1 MKIINLLFQ
10 KYLFSLLTC
19 ITSSMTVFFI
29 FSLIGNLNEEFSF
42 LTILSI
48 SFLNSLQILTYV
60 PAFIYLISI
69 ILFVILLRS
78 KNEIIIIKSYFNLK
92 RLSLFILPIVIFFT
106 FLEVNKK
113 NLSTFIEDAKSNIV
127 SPNNQPKLKIFINKD
142 DKFKNYIIFK
152 NINESDLTNVEYRS
166 YLLSD
171 EKIQLAE
178 FSNKLIFLNN
188 SFFAKEFTRYS
199 NNLIKNINTKKVLEI
214 NFLDVIKQKT
224 IVKNIS
230 KNKDFKF
237 NIKILNYILFYFL
250 FFPYIF
256 LYFFSSKFAN
266 TKQSLKEPIFF
277 CLITLI
283 YSFFVFNNS
292 LSFYRQEFEIMA
304 SIIVGMFFLKIY
316 LNE

>member
-1 MKIINLLFQ
+1 MKIINFLFQ
-10 KYLFSLLTC
+10 KYLFSLLIC

-29 FSLIGNLNEEFSF
+29 FSLIGNLNEKFSF
-42 LTILSI
+42 QTILNI

-60 PAFIYLISI
+60 PAFIYLLSV

-92 RLSLFILPIVIFFT
+92 RLSLFILPIVILFT
-106 FLEVNKK
+106 FFEVNKK
-113 NLSTFIEDAKSNIV
+113 NLSSFIEDAKSNLV
-127 SPNNQPKLKIFINKD
+127 NPNNQPKLKIYINRED
-142 DKFKNYIIFK
+142 NLKNYIIFK
-152 NINESDLTNVEYRS
+152 NINENDLINAEYRS

-178 FSNKLIFLNN
+178 FSNKLMYINN
-188 SFFAKEFTRYS
+188 SFFAKEFTKYS
-199 NNLIKNINTKKVLEI
+199 NNLIKNINTKKILEI
-214 NFLDVIKQKT
+214 DFLDVIKQKS

-237 NIKILNYILFYFL
+237 NVKLVNYILFYFL

-256 LYFFSSKFAN
+256 LYFFSSKFSN

-277 CLITLI
+277 CLIILI

-292 LSFYRQEFEIMA
+292 LNFYRQVFEIMA